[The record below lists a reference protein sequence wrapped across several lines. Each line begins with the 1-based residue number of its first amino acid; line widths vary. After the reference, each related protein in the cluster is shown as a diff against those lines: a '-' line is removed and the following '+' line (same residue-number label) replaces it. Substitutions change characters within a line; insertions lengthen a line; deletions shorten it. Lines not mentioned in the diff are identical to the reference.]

1 VTTRLFETIDTPDG
15 DIVRVR
21 GRGRELLG
29 TPMINRGTA
38 FTTKERAELQL
49 DGLLPS
55 GVVSLEG
62 QLRRVYEQFSM
73 QPDDLSKNVY
83 LTSMRDRNEVLF
95 FRLLSDHLEEM
106 LPIVYTPTI
115 GEAIQRYSHWYNK
128 PRGIYL
134 SIDDPDAIER
144 SLLNC
149 GIDGDDVDLIVTTD
163 SEGILGIGDQG
174 VGGVQIALGK
184 LSVYTAAGGIHPH
197 RAIPVVL
204 DVGTDNLE
212 LLSDEFYLGVRH
224 TRVRGARYDE
234 FIERYVETATR
245 LFSHAM
251 LHWEDFGAANAHRIL
266 DTYRDRCCTFN
277 DDVPRA
283 PPPSSLRPRSRAC
296 VPRANG

>member
-1 VTTRLFETIDTPDG
+1 
-15 DIVRVR
+15 
-21 GRGRELLG
+21 
-29 TPMINRGTA
+29 
-38 FTTKERAELQL
+38 
-49 DGLLPS
+49 
-55 GVVSLEG
+55 
-62 QLRRVYEQFSM
+62 M

-174 VGGVQIALGK
+174 VGGVQTALGK
-184 LSVYTAAGGIHPH
+184 LSVYSAAGGIHPH

-224 TRVRGARYDE
+224 PRTGSTLRRVHRALRRDGDPALLARHAPLGGFRGRQRPPD
-234 FIERYVETATR
+234 
-245 LFSHAM
+245 
-251 LHWEDFGAANAHRIL
+251 
-266 DTYRDRCCTFN
+266 
-277 DDVPRA
+277 PR
-283 PPPSSLRPRSRAC
+283 PVSYTHLR
-296 VPRANG
+296 